1 MMLLRW
7 HDFIPRVTMTTI
19 TPSSRRAVRL
29 IDLGRISY
37 AKAWALQ
44 TKLHRAIVE
53 RKRQRDG
60 QKHPLGERDY
70 LLFCEH
76 HPVYTLGK
84 SGKREHLLWNVQ
96 QLAER
101 GIEFYA
107 INRGGDITYHGPGQL
122 VVYPIWDLEH
132 FKTDVHWYIRSLEE
146 VIIRTVQE
154 YGLQAKRLK
163 GYTGVWIDGSPL
175 RKICAIGVHLSRWVT
190 LHGLAFNVQT
200 NLQHFQGI
208 IPCGIQDQDK
218 TVTSLYEEIKQ
229 NIPMEVIK
237 KHVQRHFEEVFQ
249 IKLTPT
255 SMP

>member
-1 MMLLRW
+1 MGK
-7 HDFIPRVTMTTI
+7 TI
-19 TPSSRRAVRL
+19 SAQREVQL

-37 AKAWALQ
+37 ANAWALQ
-44 TKLHRAIVE
+44 TKLHSAIVE
-53 RKRQRDG
+53 RKKQGRG
-60 QKHPLGERDY
+60 QGQSIGQCDY

-84 SGKREHLLWNVQ
+84 SGKREHLLWSPQ

-146 VIIRTVQE
+146 VIIRTVGDF
-154 YGLQAKRLK
+154 GLHAMRLK
-163 GYTGVWIDGSPL
+163 GYTGVWIDGRPM

-200 NLQHFQGI
+200 NLQHFNGI
-208 IPCGIQDQDK
+208 IPCGIQDGDK
-218 TVTSLYEEIKQ
+218 TVTSLAVELKQ
-229 NIPMEVIK
+229 NIPMTVIK

-249 IKLTPT
+249 IKLIPT